1 MASGTKEGFGN
12 MIFIMSIALYIGIL
26 DRITKIASC
35 ISLSPGQSVKVLPD
49 IFHITLVLNKGSA
62 FGLFKEG
69 RPFFIASSIIAI
81 IFIVLYVWKNKIMSP
96 ILRLGLGL
104 ILGGAAGNLIDRL
117 RFGYVIDFLDFR
129 VWPVFNVADS
139 AITVGVA
146 ILILKVL
153 RKNLE
158 VKSKNHN

>member
-1 MASGTKEGFGN
+1 MISGTKEGYFN
-12 MIFIMSIALYIGIL
+12 ILYIFSVALSIGIL
-26 DRITKIASC
+26 DRITKIASY
-35 ISLSPGQSVKVLPD
+35 IRLSPGQSIKVLPN

-69 RPFFIASSIIAI
+69 RLFFIASSVLAI
-81 IFIVLYVWKNKIMSP
+81 IFILLYIWKHRIMGPLLS
-96 ILRLGLGL
+96 LGLGL

-146 ILILKVL
+146 ILILKIFL
-153 RKNLE
+153 KGRHASHPL
-158 VKSKNHN
+158 

>member
-1 MASGTKEGFGN
+1 

-69 RPFFIASSIIAI
+69 RPFFIASSVIAI